1 MNTFHRVTRILT
13 ITTMVMLT
21 GCFSLSRDEPAIEH
35 YVLSTADQQDIR
47 PRASSPGP
55 SIGLRQVQLAEYLDI
70 PFIVVRRGPNRIAYS
85 DFHRWGEG
93 LAGGINRAVVQRL
106 LKGGHFGDVDGV
118 PWAAGK
124 KHDYL
129 LEIRVERFEGVS
141 PASPTEP
148 MGEVHVLIEWQ
159 VLQETGGMT
168 MATGT
173 TEHREP
179 GWRVGEYDALVAA
192 LERGLIRLAED
203 VSSSIERLARAS
215 DD

>member
-1 MNTFHRVTRILT
+1 MKIFRRATRILT
-13 ITTMVMLT
+13 ITAMVALT

-35 YVLSTADQQDIR
+35 YVLSTADEQDIR
-47 PRASSPGP
+47 PQASSPGP
-55 SIGLRQVQLAEYLDI
+55 TIGLRQVQLSEYLDI
-70 PFIVVRRGPNRIAYS
+70 PFIVVRRGSNRIVYS

-118 PWAAGK
+118 PWAAGR

-129 LEIRVERFEGVS
+129 LEVRVERFEGVS
-141 PASPTEP
+141 PASPAET

-159 VLQETGGMT
+159 VLEQTGGMT
-168 MATGT
+168 LARGT
-173 TEHREP
+173 TEHRER

-192 LERGLIRLAED
+192 LDRGLIRLAED
-203 VSSSIERLARAS
+203 ISSSVERLARAS